1 MHIDPEFSAIVFGG
15 MIERVR
21 QEVGMIDW
29 KHMITTAVI
38 TGVTT
43 VGFAYMAVRDS
54 LADHQTQI
62 AEIKVLIQS
71 RMLQREAQIAAIQER
86 DERMAAAIVALQT
99 EDMRVRQDMLI
110 CRETIAEIKAR
121 HERN

>member
-1 MHIDPEFSAIVFGG
+1 

-21 QEVGMIDW
+21 QEVGLIDW
-29 KHMITTAVI
+29 KQLVTTAAV
-38 TGVTT
+38 TGITT
-43 VGFAYMAVRDS
+43 VGLAYMAVRDS

-71 RMLQREAQIAAIQER
+71 RMLQREAQIAAITER
-86 DERMAAAIVALQT
+86 DERMAAAIMALQT

-121 HERN
+121 HER

>member
-1 MHIDPEFSAIVFGG
+1 MHIDPEFSALVFGG

-21 QEVGMIDW
+21 QEVGLIDW
-29 KHMITTAVI
+29 KQLVTTAAV
-38 TGVTT
+38 TGITT
-43 VGFAYMAVRDS
+43 VGLAYMAVRDS

-71 RMLQREAQIAAIQER
+71 RMLQREAQIAAITER
-86 DERMAAAIVALQT
+86 DERMAAAIMALQT

-121 HERN
+121 HER

>member
-1 MHIDPEFSAIVFGG
+1 MQIDPEFSAIVFGG

-21 QEVGMIDW
+21 TEASLIDW
-29 KHMITTAVI
+29 KQLITTAAV
-38 TGVTT
+38 TGITT
-43 VGFAYMAVRDS
+43 VGLAYMAVRDS

-71 RMLQREAQIAAIQER
+71 RMLQREAQIAAITER

-121 HERN
+121 NER